1 MGALYIVPT
10 PIGNLEDITLRSIR
24 ILSSVD
30 AILCEDTRR
39 TLRLMNHLKIKN
51 KLISFNEHNEGKK
64 IQQILESIDESTFA
78 IVSDAGT
85 PTISDP
91 GSKLVRA
98 LLASKKKVIP
108 LPGASSLITA
118 YSASGMKN
126 SDFIFCGFPPK
137 KEKDIKLL
145 LNELKTLNKDII
157 FFESPLRT
165 TKFLK
170 FLRKDFTNSN
180 IVISREISKI
190 HEEIILWEPSSEFPK
205 FKKVKGEMVI
215 IVERDLNTKSK
226 KDIFNETEA
235 LGKLEEFVNLGLS
248 GRDSV
253 KKVSSYLGVSQK
265 KIYNIYL
272 QKFVNKI

>member
-1 MGALYIVPT
+1 
-10 PIGNLEDITLRSIR
+10 
-24 ILSSVD
+24 
-30 AILCEDTRR
+30 
-39 TLRLMNHLKIKN
+39 MNHLKIKN